1 VATTVSQPVRIAAV
15 LGLAAALALGGAFML
30 LGRKPSAAPH
40 VAVVPHHPAH
50 ASTAT
55 TPSATHAATHAAS
68 KTSTGSAKTG
78 SAATSHAAT
87 QPSAEV
93 AAIRAGLP
101 VKIAHAL
108 GLSPVVVVELT
119 DPQSEVDG
127 IAFAEARAGAAM
139 GHAGFVALNV
149 LDKADIGSLTEQLG
163 ELLPDPGV
171 LVYTRPAKLAVRLD
185 GFADKETVAQAAVN
199 AASGL

>member
-1 VATTVSQPVRIAAV
+1 M
-15 LGLAAALALGGAFML
+15 LGLAAALALGGAFLL
-30 LGRKPSAAPH
+30 LGKPSASPH
-40 VAVVPHHPAH
+40 VPVVPHRPAH

-55 TPSATHAATHAAS
+55 TPSATHATTHAAS
-68 KTSTGSAKTG
+68 KTATGSARASSPAK
-78 SAATSHAAT
+78 SPAAT

-108 GLSPVVVVELT
+108 GLNPVVVVELT

-127 IAFAEARAGAAM
+127 IAFAEARAGAAL

-199 AASGL
+199 AVRGL